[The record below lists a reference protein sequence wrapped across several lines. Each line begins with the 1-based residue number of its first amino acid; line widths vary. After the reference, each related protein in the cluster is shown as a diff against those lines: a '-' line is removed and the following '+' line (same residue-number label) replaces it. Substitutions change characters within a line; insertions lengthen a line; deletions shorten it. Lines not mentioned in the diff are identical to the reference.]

1 MRHLI
6 GVALLCAAATSF
18 ADGLRAAD
26 QPLLVIAGA
35 SGQTGRV
42 IIAQAAERYT
52 VRALSGDLARAKRD
66 LGDTLF
72 SRARWVE
79 VDVRDSKAISEA
91 LRGAEY
97 VISVIGARE
106 WQGPRSPEFIDYRG
120 NVNLI
125 DAAREAGARH
135 FTLISSASAG
145 SHKNQSQNPRLGGV
159 LLWKTRAEAHLQA
172 SGLGYTI
179 LGPAGLLNTPGGRN
193 GIAVIPRAEYVS
205 TNVSRADVAR
215 VAIDSLTNADA
226 RDKSFALVGDQPGDP
241 EGWRAQL
248 RALSVDTAAPAS
260 TGTMELDSLQ
270 WLTGHWRSRSLKP
283 GEERFSEEWWSAPLG
298 GLMLGMNREIIA
310 PLEGTAGAR
319 TSFEYMRI
327 ERSVDDGLV
336 YRAQP
341 AGGLPTEFTLQALES
356 SRVVFANPQHDF
368 PQTIMY
374 WLDGAQLRARVEG
387 TRDGKDIRVEYA
399 WERAAPDAPVR

>member
-97 VISVIGARE
+97 VVSVIGARE

-135 FTLISSASAG
+135 FTLICSASAG
-145 SHKNQSQNPRLGGV
+145 SQKNQSQNPRLGRV
-159 LLWKTRAEAHLQA
+159 LPWKT
-172 SGLGYTI
+172 
-179 LGPAGLLNTPGGRN
+179 
-193 GIAVIPRAEYVS
+193 RAEYVS

-215 VAIDSLTNADA
+215 VAVDSLTNADA

-260 TGTMELDSLQ
+260 TGTMELDSLR

-298 GLMLGMNREIIA
+298 GLMLGMNRETIA
-310 PLEGTAGAR
+310 PLEGTA
-319 TSFEYMRI
+319 S
-327 ERSVDDGLV
+327 
-336 YRAQP
+336 
-341 AGGLPTEFTLQALES
+341 GLPTEFTLQALES

-374 WLDGAQLRARVEG
+374 WLDGAQLRAHVEG